1 MRKKTQKGGILIKT
15 NPEEAINFFI
25 ENCSQ
30 IEWLRATETSASGV
44 IFTCT
49 LNDGIESPYEMIR
62 SADFKSPVKKI
73 LIKIVGI
80 DSVVHDETDDEYEG
94 ERWSIPAFPSLVS
107 KKLEQEETFKK
118 EINIQTDIFLKT
130 ISYLNPLCP
139 APIYASIKKDKT
151 DARQFISK
159 LKIPDKFKTF
169 TNATNRLING
179 LISNID
185 DGSIP
190 YLGILGMEI
199 ADGYDTFYD
208 FYSMHLHRPRIRI
221 YENMIRLK
229 NLELALKTGYSQ
241 GDFHTGNMLVN
252 PSVSGYYAEIPGNA
266 LIIDFGYANKMPAE
280 KLQEIKQLVSENK
293 FVEALKI
300 FNTLVRSDN
309 LSLSEYPNFYG
320 WLSYNYDNKENKPI
334 ELVNPEDIAEENVK
348 LLALKQ
354 AEESATDAR
363 VAFYNSDSHSR
374 ERDKY
379 PLLPLSNAVK
389 NSLFEGILSGGKKKI
404 KNGSTKRTKRTKRTK
419 KTNKYTKTNNYT
431 TKKTSKSRR
440 HLR

>member
-30 IEWLRATETSASGV
+30 IEWLRETATSASGV

-49 LNDGIESPYEMIR
+49 LRDGIESPYEMIR
-62 SADFKSPVKKI
+62 STDFKSPVKKI

-80 DSVVHDETDDEYEG
+80 DSAVYDETDDEDEVKS
-94 ERWSIPAFPSLVS
+94 WSVPSVFSLAS
-107 KKLEQEETFKK
+107 KKLEEEETFKK

-139 APIYASIKKDKT
+139 APIYASIKKDKAN
-151 DARQFISK
+151 ARDFISK
-159 LKIPDKFKTF
+159 FKIPAG
-169 TNATNRLING
+169 TNVTTVRILDGIIA
-179 LISNID
+179 NID
-185 DGSIP
+185 SGSIP

-208 FYSMHLHRPRIRI
+208 FYSNYLHRPRIRI

-241 GDFHTGNMLVN
+241 GDFHTGNMLIN
-252 PSVSGYYAEIPGNA
+252 PSVTGYYALIPGNA
-266 LIIDFGYANKMPAE
+266 LIIDFGYANKIPAE

-293 FVEALKI
+293 YAEALKI

-309 LSLSEYPNFYG
+309 LLLSEFPDFYG
-320 WLSYNYDNKENKPI
+320 WLSYNFDNVTKLDVVYDTPH
-334 ELVNPEDIAEENVK
+334 ELAEENVR

-354 AEESATDAR
+354 AEETATDER
-363 VAFYNSDSHSR
+363 IAFYNSDSHSG

-389 NSLFEGILSGGKKKI
+389 NSLFEGMLSGGKRRRKTRSRKNSKK
-404 KNGSTKRTKRTKRTK
+404 GTK
-419 KTNKYTKTNNYT
+419 KYTKQRRY
-431 TKKTSKSRR
+431 KSRR
-440 HLR
+440 HCK

>member
-1 MRKKTQKGGILIKT
+1 MQKKMQKGGVLIKT

-25 ENCSQ
+25 ENCSK
-30 IEWLRATETSASGV
+30 INWLRETANSASGV
-44 IFTCT
+44 IFECI
-49 LNDGIESPYEMIR
+49 LKEGVVSPYEMIR
-62 SADFKSPVKKI
+62 STDFKSSVKKI

-80 DSVVHDETDDEYEG
+80 RSEVRGEYDDDTWSVPFKT
-94 ERWSIPAFPSLVS
+94 VS
-107 KKLEQEETFKK
+107 PPLGIKNLEKEETFTR

-139 APIYASIKKDKT
+139 APIYASIKKDK
-151 DARQFISK
+151 ANAIEFMSK
-159 LKIPDKFKTF
+159 LKMPDEYGLFS
-169 TNATNRLING
+169 NATNRLITV
-179 LISNID
+179 IIEKITS
-185 DGSIP
+185 GSIP

-199 ADGYDTFYD
+199 ADGYETFFD
-208 FYSMHLHRPRIRI
+208 LYSRGSMRDNIRT

-252 PSVSGYYAEIPGNA
+252 PSVTGYYAGIPGNA
-266 LIIDFGYANKMPAE
+266 LIIDFGYANKIPPE

-309 LSLSEYPNFYG
+309 LPLSENPEVYG
-320 WLSYNYDNKENKPI
+320 WLSYNFDNVTNLNVVYDMPH
-334 ELVNPEDIAEENVK
+334 ELAEENVK

-354 AEESATDAR
+354 AEEKTTDAR
-363 VAFYNSDSHSR
+363 IAFYNDSSHSG

-389 NSLFEGILSGGKKKI
+389 NSLFEGMLGGGKRRRKTKSKKNS
-404 KNGSTKRTKRTKRTK
+404 KKRTK
-419 KTNKYTKTNNYT
+419 KYEKRKSCKT
-431 TKKTSKSRR
+431 RR
-440 HLR
+440 RIR

>member
-1 MRKKTQKGGILIKT
+1 MQKGGVLIKT

-25 ENCSQ
+25 ENCSK
-30 IEWLRATETSASGV
+30 INWLRETANSASGV
-44 IFTCT
+44 IFECI
-49 LNDGIESPYEMIR
+49 LKEGVVSPYEMIR
-62 SADFKSPVKKI
+62 STDFKSPVKKI
-73 LIKIVGI
+73 LIKFVGI
-80 DSVVHDETDDEYEG
+80 RSEVPSEYDDYEWVVPFKT
-94 ERWSIPAFPSLVS
+94 VS
-107 KKLEQEETFKK
+107 PPLAVKNLEKEETFER

-139 APIYASIKKDKT
+139 APIYASIKKDK
-151 DARQFISK
+151 ANAIEFMSK
-159 LKIPDKFKTF
+159 LKIPDAHTRDSEFKSYS
-169 TNATNRLING
+169 NATNRLITE
-179 LISNID
+179 IIKKIT

-199 ADGYDTFYD
+199 ADGYETFYD
-208 FYSMHLHRPRIRI
+208 LYSRDSMRDNIRT

-252 PSVSGYYAEIPGNA
+252 PSVSGYYSGITGNA
-266 LIIDFGYANKMPAE
+266 MIIDFGYANKIPSE

-293 FVEALKI
+293 FAEALKI

-309 LSLSEYPNFYG
+309 RPLGENPEVYG

-334 ELVNPEDIAEENVK
+334 ELVNPEEIEAENVK

-354 AEESATDAR
+354 AEETATDER
-363 VAFYNSDSHSR
+363 IAFYNSDSHSG

-389 NSLFEGILSGGKKKI
+389 NSLFEGMLSGGKRRRKTRSRKNSKK
-404 KNGSTKRTKRTKRTK
+404 G
-419 KTNKYTKTNNYT
+419 TNKYKKQKKSKT
-431 TKKTSKSRR
+431 RR
-440 HLR
+440 RLR

>member
-1 MRKKTQKGGILIKT
+1 MRKKTQKGGVLIKT
-15 NPEEAINFFI
+15 NPEAAINFFI

-44 IFTCT
+44 ILTCT

-62 SADFKSPVKKI
+62 STDFKSPVKKI

-80 DSVVHDETDDEYEG
+80 DSEVHDETDDDYES
-94 ERWSIPAFPSLVS
+94 ERWSIPAFPSLLS

-159 LKIPDKFKTF
+159 LKIPDKYGLFS
-169 TNATNRLING
+169 NATNRLITG
-179 LISNID
+179 IISNID

-199 ADGYDTFYD
+199 ADGYGTFYD

-241 GDFHTGNMLVN
+241 GDFHAGNMLVN

-266 LIIDFGYANKMPAE
+266 LIIDFGYANKIPAE

-293 FVEALKI
+293 FAEALKI

-320 WLSYNYDNKENKPI
+320 WLSYNYDNVTNLGVVYDMPH
-334 ELVNPEDIAEENVK
+334 ELAEENVK

-354 AEESATDAR
+354 AEESATDER
-363 VAFYNSDSHSR
+363 IAFYNSDSHSG

-389 NSLFEGILSGGKKKI
+389 NSLFEGMLSGGKKRRKTRSR
-404 KNGSTKRTKRTKRTK
+404 KNSK
-419 KTNKYTKTNNYT
+419 KGTNKYKKHKKSKT
-431 TKKTSKSRR
+431 RR
-440 HLR
+440 RLR

>member
-1 MRKKTQKGGILIKT
+1 MRKKTQKGGVLIKT
-15 NPEEAINFFI
+15 NPEAAINFFI

-44 IFTCT
+44 ILTCT

-62 SADFKSPVKKI
+62 STDFKSPVKKI

-80 DSVVHDETDDEYEG
+80 DSEVHDETDDDYES
-94 ERWSIPAFPSLVS
+94 ERWSIPAFPSLLS

-159 LKIPDKFKTF
+159 LKIPDKYGLFS
-169 TNATNRLING
+169 NATNRLITG
-179 LISNID
+179 IISNID

-199 ADGYDTFYD
+199 ADGYGTFYD

-241 GDFHTGNMLVN
+241 GDFHAGNMLVN

-266 LIIDFGYANKMPAE
+266 LIIDFGYANKIPAE

-293 FVEALKI
+293 FAEALKI

-320 WLSYNYDNKENKPI
+320 WLSYNYDNVTNLGVVYDMPH
-334 ELVNPEDIAEENVK
+334 ELAEENVK

-354 AEESATDAR
+354 AEESATDER
-363 VAFYNSDSHSR
+363 IAFYNSDSHSG

-389 NSLFEGILSGGKKKI
+389 NSLFEGMLSGGKKRRKTRSR
-404 KNGSTKRTKRTKRTK
+404 KNSK
-419 KTNKYTKTNNYT
+419 KSTNKYKKHKKSKT
-431 TKKTSKSRR
+431 RR
-440 HLR
+440 RLR

>member
-1 MRKKTQKGGILIKT
+1 MQKKMQKGGVLIKT

-25 ENCSQ
+25 ENCSK
-30 IEWLRATETSASGV
+30 INWLRETANSASGV
-44 IFTCT
+44 IFECI
-49 LNDGIESPYEMIR
+49 LKEGVASPYEMIR
-62 SADFKSPVKKI
+62 STDFKSPVKKI
-73 LIKIVGI
+73 LIKFVGI
-80 DSVVHDETDDEYEG
+80 RSEVPSEYDDYEWVVPFKT
-94 ERWSIPAFPSLVS
+94 VS
-107 KKLEQEETFKK
+107 PPLGVKNLEKEETFKR

-139 APIYASIKKDKT
+139 APIYASIKKDK
-151 DARQFISK
+151 ANAIEFMSK
-159 LKIPDKFKTF
+159 LKIPDEYGWFS
-169 TNATNRLING
+169 NATNRLITE
-179 LISNID
+179 IIKKIT

-199 ADGYDTFYD
+199 ADGYETFFDLYSRD
-208 FYSMHLHRPRIRI
+208 SYSMRDNIRT

-252 PSVSGYYAEIPGNA
+252 PSVSGYYSGINGNA
-266 LIIDFGYANKMPAE
+266 MIIDFGYANKIPSE

-309 LSLSEYPNFYG
+309 RPLGENPEVYG

-334 ELVNPEDIAEENVK
+334 ELVNPEEIEAENVK

-354 AEESATDAR
+354 AEETATDER
-363 VAFYNSDSHSR
+363 IAFYNSDSHSG

-389 NSLFEGILSGGKKKI
+389 NSLFEGMLSGGKRRRKTRSRKNSKK
-404 KNGSTKRTKRTKRTK
+404 G
-419 KTNKYTKTNNYT
+419 TNKYKKQKKSKT
-431 TKKTSKSRR
+431 RR
-440 HLR
+440 RLS